1 MEETKMD
8 LKQEYLRL
16 ADAYTIQQNI
26 DIKKENNRK
35 DIELLLDVL
44 GCHTTTTGYNE
55 SSSIEYTIPDNIDR
69 GIITKK
75 LLSKIEL
82 L

>member
-1 MEETKMD
+1 MEETKINID
-8 LKQEYLRL
+8 QEYIRL
-16 ADAYTIQQNI
+16 AKAYTAHQNI
-26 DIKKENNRK
+26 EIQKENTRK